1 MSPWNETVVEY
12 CERSVLA
19 CRSCHPYRDSHVPQV
34 SGRASGRR
42 GAVRNLRDL
51 ISGDPAWPLVQE
63 WIAAASNRV
72 EVLPASEPA
81 RSLALEAT
89 QVTTRSPMGAVIFET
104 GGILIDGGWLRILG
118 SGHPRLPRSLPD
130 WNKGRT
136 WTEEHR
142 VPPILLVADDVVGGL
157 FAVNGGGFD
166 GPPGHVHYF
175 APDRLGWE
183 SLESGYSDFL
193 QWTLQ
198 GDLEAFYEGQRW
210 PGWLADPA
218 VATPRRV
225 SLRGQDLRMT
235 GWWSLRHWSRRQE
248 CDDVHD

>member
-1 MSPWNETVVEY
+1 MRT
-12 CERSVLA
+12 
-19 CRSCHPYRDSHVPQV
+19 
-34 SGRASGRR
+34 
-42 GAVRNLRDL
+42 LRDL
-51 ISGDPAWPLVQE
+51 ISDDPAWPLVRE
-63 WIAAASNRV
+63 WIATASNRV

-130 WNKGRT
+130 WNRGRT
-136 WTEEHR
+136 WHEEHPA
-142 VPPILLVADDVVGGL
+142 PPILLVADDVVGGS

-183 SLESGYSDFL
+183 SLERGYSDFL

-198 GDLEAFYEGQRW
+198 GDLEKFYEGQRW
-210 PGWLADPA
+210 PGWL
-218 VATPRRV
+218 
-225 SLRGQDLRMT
+225 
-235 GWWSLRHWSRRQE
+235 
-248 CDDVHD
+248 DDVSALAGDQAISIYPFLWTKGPPVKDRSRKAAPIAEIVDLQFDMQRQLAGGHES